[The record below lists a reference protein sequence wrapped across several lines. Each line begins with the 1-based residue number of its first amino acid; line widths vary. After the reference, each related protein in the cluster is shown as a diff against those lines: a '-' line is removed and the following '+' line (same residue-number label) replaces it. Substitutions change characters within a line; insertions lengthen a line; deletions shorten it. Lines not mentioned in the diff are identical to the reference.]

1 MTALPG
7 WVLAV
12 RCRVLAVWCW
22 VLRAKCSVPGARC
35 WRALM
40 GTALVLIAACA
51 PKTAVVT
58 APAAPR
64 YPEFVFPAAAE
75 APPAGVLA
83 DHQAAWNLLQSGD
96 ARSAER
102 RFASVLKRAPDFYPA
117 HVGAGYVALSRKEYK
132 EALPH
137 FDQALAI
144 DPAYAPAL
152 AGKGQTYLAL
162 DQREQALA
170 AFDAALAADPGLT
183 SIRSAA
189 DVLRFQGLQGGV
201 AGARKAAESGRLADA
216 RTAYQEAIDAS
227 PQSPFLYREL
237 AVVERRD
244 GRLPEAL
251 QQIQKAIE
259 LDANDP
265 RNFVVQADVL
275 ETMGQ
280 YDQAATAL
288 ISAVALEP
296 SDALNERIEGLRA
309 RAAFESMPPE
319 FRSIEGSETIT
330 RAQLA
335 ALIGTRLDA
344 LVKRAPRQNLAV
356 ITDTRGSWAAQWIIA
371 VTRAGFMDVYNNH
384 TFQPGTLARRGDLA
398 YAAGQILSVIGA
410 ENPRLG
416 ASLRNARRK
425 FSDIPTGH
433 LRYRAASMAVEA
445 GVMQTFENDAFQL
458 SRPVTGAEA
467 VAAVKRLADLAG
479 QRR

>member
-1 MTALPG
+1 
-7 WVLAV
+7 VL
-12 RCRVLAVWCW
+12 L
-22 VLRAKCSVPGARC
+22 LLNG
-35 WRALM
+35 
-40 GTALVLIAACA
+40 CA
-51 PKTAVVT
+51 PKATVVT
-58 APAAPR
+58 APAAPK

-75 APPAGVLA
+75 APPGEVLA
-83 DHQAAWNLLQSGD
+83 DHQAGWNLLQSGD
-96 ARSAER
+96 ARGAER
-102 RFASVLKRAPDFYPA
+102 RFTAVLKRAPDFYPA
-117 HVGAGYVALSRKEYK
+117 HAGLGYVALSRKAYQD
-132 EALPH
+132 ALAH
-137 FDQALAI
+137 FDRALAVNA
-144 DPAYAPAL
+144 AYAPAL
-152 AGKGQTYLAL
+152 AGKGQTYLGMNERA
-162 DQREQALA
+162 QALA

-201 AGARKAAESGRLADA
+201 AGARKAAEAGRLAEA
-216 RTAYQEAIDAS
+216 RTAYQQAIKAS

-280 YDQAATAL
+280 YEQAAAAL
-288 ISAVALEP
+288 TSAIALEP
-296 SDALNERIEGLRA
+296 SDALNERIEALRA
-309 RAAFESMPPE
+309 RAAFEAMPPE

-344 LVKRAPRQNLAV
+344 LVKRAPRQNAAV
-356 ITDTRGSWAAQWIIA
+356 ITDTRGNWAAQWIIA
-371 VTRAGFMDVYNNH
+371 VTRAGFMDVYSNH
-384 TFQPGTLARRGDLA
+384 TFQPGAVVRRGDLA
-398 YAAGQILSVIGA
+398 YAVGQILSAIA
-410 ENPRLG
+410 LENPRLG
-416 ASLRNARRK
+416 ASWRTARRK
-425 FSDIPTGH
+425 FSDIPPGH

-445 GVMQTFENDAFQL
+445 GVMQTLENDAFQL
-458 SRPVTGAEA
+458 ARPVSGAEA
-467 VAAVKRLADLAG
+467 VAAVRRLADLAA